1 MKQLILTGLL
11 LSLTPVL
18 CAHGGNYSGP
28 GGGPNDTAP
37 PSDPGGV
44 SSVPD
49 QPVPSSGGQAGNQPV
64 PGGSER
70 PGSAATSG
78 QTASSAAAAMNLEDD
93 LTSWRFWWYYNSKPY
108 LNLKQAL
115 KAHAVTQGSDDY
127 FLGAR
132 HRGTAMGG
140 VAPDTE
146 LIQGTIVPQLIEHL
160 AEETSQQVLTSALLS
175 LSRLEGD
182 AAQEAQVEAE
192 ISKLL
197 AHTDL
202 IVVEVAAIS
211 LGILGSDRSAVTL
224 AALLEAGAEGRKL
237 RGGPEVGDRIRAFA
251 AYGLGQ
257 IGHETERTEVKRYVV
272 SKLRAAFDA
281 AGSSEYDV
289 RVACL
294 LSMGSVPLPS
304 DPDYQ
309 VPSEGG
315 LVASACLQAQVAWT
329 TRVLQDKQQHQFIR
343 AHAPTALARL
353 LVDAERG
360 GLREAKARSAEALL
374 DLLESGSNAPQQV
387 VQSAAL
393 ALGQLGDSD
402 DDELDQEIRKALER
416 ASKKASDQATRNFAL
431 ISLAQVAGRPGAD
444 GSTPG
449 AAVALK
455 VLSARIKNGATM
467 QRPWAALAIGVMG
480 RSLADAGH
488 PAPDDAA
495 AFLRAT
501 LSETRSPELI
511 SATAIALG
519 ILQDAGSEKLL
530 LDVLDRSSDTNI
542 RGYTMISLGLIQA
555 RGSLSEIE
563 TILVKSKYRPELVS
577 TAAVSLALMHDTEL
591 VPKLIEMLHSNSS
604 LPAQGAIC
612 FSLGNVGDVRAAQAL
627 IEMST
632 SPELGAVARGLAIE
646 ALGLVAD
653 RYDLPWNTE
662 LSANTNYLANPT
674 SLSSP
679 DTVGVLDL
687 F

>member
-1 MKQLILTGLL
+1 MKQLILAGLL
-11 LSLTPVL
+11 LSLTPAL
-18 CAHGGNYSGP
+18 GAHGGNYSGP
-28 GGGPNDTAP
+28 GKGPGDTAP
-37 PSDPGGV
+37 PDPG
-44 SSVPD
+44 SSSSTPGQAVP
-49 QPVPSSGGQAGNQPV
+49 QPGGQSGTPSPVGGDSRTGTGVTAQQP
-64 PGGSER
+64 
-70 PGSAATSG
+70 T
-78 QTASSAAAAMNLEDD
+78 SAAAAAMSLEDD

-108 LNLKQAL
+108 LNLKQTL
-115 KAHAVTQGSDDY
+115 KERAVAQGSDDY

-132 HRGTAMGG
+132 HGGTAVSG
-140 VAPDTE
+140 VAPDAE
-146 LIQGTIVPQLIEHL
+146 LVHGTIVPQLIEHL
-160 AEETSQQVLTSALLS
+160 ASETSQQVLTSALLS

-182 AAQEAQVEAE
+182 AEQEAQVEAE

-197 AHTDL
+197 SHTDL

-211 LGILGSDRSAVTL
+211 LGILGSDRSAITL
-224 AALLEAGAEGRKL
+224 AALLAGGAEGRKL
-237 RGGPEVGDRIRAFA
+237 RGGPEVGDRVRAFA

-257 IGHETERTEVKRYVV
+257 IGHETDRTEVKRYVV
-272 SKLRAAFDA
+272 SKLRAAFEA

-309 VPSEGG
+309 VPDQGG
-315 LVASACLQAQVAWT
+315 VVASACLQAQIAWT
-329 TRVLQDKQQHQFIR
+329 TLVLEDKRQHQSIR

-353 LVDAERG
+353 LGDAERA
-360 GLREAKARSAEALL
+360 GLTEAKAEAAGALL
-374 DLLESGSNAPQQV
+374 EFLKSSSNTPTQV

-402 DDELDQEIRKALER
+402 ADELDRQIREALEQT
-416 ASKKASDQATRNFAL
+416 SKKASDQATRNFAL
-431 ISLAQVAGRPGAD
+431 ISLAQVAGRPGVD
-444 GSTPG
+444 GTTPG
-449 AAVALK
+449 AATTLK
-455 VLSARIKNGATM
+455 FLSARIKQGATM
-467 QRPWAALAIGVMG
+467 QRPWATLAIGVMG

-488 PAPDDAA
+488 PASDDAA

-501 LSETRSPELI
+501 LSQTRSPELT

-530 LDVLDRSSDTNI
+530 LEVLDRGNDTNI
-542 RGYTMISLGLIQA
+542 RGYTMISLGLIKA
-555 RGSLSEIE
+555 RASLAEIE
-563 TILVKSKYRPELVS
+563 TILVKSKYRPELVQ

-632 SPELGAVARGLAIE
+632 SPDLGAVARGLAIE